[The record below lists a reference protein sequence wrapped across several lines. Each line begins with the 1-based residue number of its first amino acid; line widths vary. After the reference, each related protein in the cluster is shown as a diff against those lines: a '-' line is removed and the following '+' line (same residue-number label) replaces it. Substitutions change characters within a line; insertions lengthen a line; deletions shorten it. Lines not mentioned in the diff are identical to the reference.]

1 MIVKGH
7 RNKISAFTIF
17 EVTIVLGLMSAI
29 ISIIALS
36 INRFNEQMKTNTEI
50 HEELNTF
57 YAFRSNL
64 WNELYTSDSITYKS
78 NEIQIYKYSSITQYR
93 IENDLLERKTEK
105 EWIPTSFEMQELKEE
120 MIGNEKKIVF
130 IFNWK
135 DQPMKL
141 HYFCKA
147 DLNKK
152 MDHYFEN
159 FE

>member
-1 MIVKGH
+1 MQQ
-7 RNKISAFTIF
+7 NKKHSISAFTIF
-17 EVTIVLGLMSAI
+17 EVTIVLGLMSTIIAI
-29 ISIIALS
+29 IAVS
-36 INRFNEQMKTNTEI
+36 INRFNEQMKTSSDI
-50 HEELNTF
+50 HQELNTF
-57 YAFRSNL
+57 FAFRSNL
-64 WNELYTSDSITYKS
+64 WNELYTSDSIQYESK
-78 NEIQIYKYSSITQYR
+78 QIHIFKNGKPIEYR
-93 IENDLLERKTEK
+93 IEDDFLERKTEK
-105 EWIPTSFEMQELKEE
+105 EWVTTPFEMLELKEE
-120 MIGNEKKIVF
+120 MIEDEKIIAF